1 MNSQHA
7 EVNIGWFWAN
17 PSITRN
23 DIGARAVHLVCELR
37 AFIGHHM
44 RATLRTEIVIP
55 ALNRTS
61 TNTSSII
68 QITHTLMM
76 QMISREHVI
85 VASRVVMM
93 LDLGLMTRRGRRAR
107 GRVYCREDNGARRRV
122 FGVGASRSF
131 AAAAAPY

>member
-1 MNSQHA
+1 M
-7 EVNIGWFWAN
+7 
-17 PSITRN
+17 
-23 DIGARAVHLVCELR
+23 VCELR

-44 RATLRTEIVIP
+44 RATLRTEIVIAA

-68 QITHTLMM
+68 QITHTLVM
-76 QMISREHVI
+76 QMISREHII
-85 VASRVVMM
+85 VARRVVMM

-107 GRVYCREDNGARRRV
+107 GRVHCREDYGARRRV

-131 AAAAAPY
+131 SAAAAPDQEAQ